1 MNPSSS
7 PVSPRSEY
15 TLRRRVHF
23 YETDTAGIVHF
34 SNYFR
39 YMEEAEHALWR
50 EVGLTIAKRSGVGFP
65 RIAASFEYHRP
76 LRVEDEFDIRIR
88 VVAKGEKTMRY
99 ECVMTKGEEKIATGS
114 LTIVCVST
122 VAGQPM
128 KSTAFPPEIADR
140 FTIASTE

>member
-1 MNPSSS
+1 MSSG
-7 PVSPRSEY
+7 SPRSEY

-34 SNYFR
+34 SNFFR

-50 EVGLTIAKRSGVGFP
+50 DVGLTIAKRSNVGFP

-88 VVAKGEKTMRY
+88 VVAKSEKTMRY
-99 ECVMTKGEEKIATGS
+99 ECVLTKGEEKIATGS
-114 LTIVCVST
+114 LTIVCVQAVT
-122 VAGQPM
+122 GQPM
-128 KSTAFPPEIADR
+128 KSIPFPAEIGDR
-140 FTIASTE
+140 FAIASAE